1 MKESDI
7 IHEEL
12 QMNDNTKKTLSK
24 LGLYN
29 YGFLDMEVKNLEMIK
44 ESIYDDI
51 DSYRRLLDDDEMDN
65 VEDLRDLVLDL
76 LVATNR
82 NYLQLDRC
90 TDRLRELNNRGL
102 NDSNNRTNENKIKPL
117 FDTEFKKQFIG
128 WR

>member
-1 MKESDI
+1 MSKKIDKK
-7 IHEEL
+7 L
-12 QMNDNTKKTLSK
+12 QLFD
-24 LGLYN
+24 

-44 ESIYDDI
+44 ESISDDI

-65 VEDLRDLVLDL
+65 VKDLKELLLDL

-90 TDRLRELNNRGL
+90 TDRLRELNNREL
-102 NDSNNRTNENKIKPL
+102 NDINNRTNENKIKPYAN
-117 FDTEFKKQFIG
+117 TEFKKQFIE

>member
-1 MKESDI
+1 
-7 IHEEL
+7 
-12 QMNDNTKKTLSK
+12 MNDNTKKTLSK
-24 LGLYN
+24 LGFYN
-29 YGFLDMEVKNLEMIK
+29 YGLLDMEVKNLEMIK